1 MAAPPTV
8 TIAGTNAPV
17 INKPTN
23 QGGTIIALTQFAD
36 ALITPPGESLNPAI
50 TGASPTPA
58 VGQQLQPLSASTGTM
73 PYQTLNQFIGA
84 FAAAYG
90 IGPNVAVQWV
100 INTLQGWRENYYN

>member
-1 MAAPPTV
+1 
-8 TIAGTNAPV
+8 
-17 INKPTN
+17 
-23 QGGTIIALTQFAD
+23 
-36 ALITPPGESLNPAI
+36 
-50 TGASPTPA
+50 
-58 VGQQLQPLSASTGTM
+58 M